1 MSEIIPKDIQDDL
14 EKACSLHE
22 RTSSDYGKCIEFS
35 TLMSNLLARLEDAH
49 CDRMADK
56 IMGILL
62 ECNPKEG
69 AHCDNSM
76 RVGDKMKKI
85 AIGLREKM

>member
-1 MSEIIPKDIQDDL
+1 MAETIPEDIKDDL
-14 EKACSLHE
+14 KKAAALHA
-22 RTSSDYGKCIEFS
+22 RTSSDYQTCIEFS
-35 TLMSNLLARLEDAH
+35 KLVSDLLGRLEDEG

-62 ECNPKEG
+62 DCNPKEG

-76 RVGDKMKKI
+76 RVGDRMRKI
-85 AIGLREKM
+85 VELLDC